1 MIEEKLRSLNIAL
14 PNAPKPVGSYIPVT
28 IAGNLVF
35 VSGQIP
41 VDSSKRPPVV
51 LFAGKVGKDISL
63 EQARQAAKL
72 CIINA
77 LAQLRSYVDLE
88 MIKKIVKVT
97 GYVNCDTDFTE
108 HPNVINGASE
118 FLVEIFGEKGRHS
131 RVAVGV
137 NSLPLNSAVEV
148 DVIVHIE

>member
-14 PNAPKPVGSYIPVT
+14 PNPPKPVGSYIPVT

-72 CIINA
+72 CTINA

-97 GYVNCDTDFTE
+97 GYVNCDSDFTE
-108 HPNVINGASE
+108 HPNVINGASDL
-118 FLVEIFGEKGRHS
+118 LVEIFGEKGRHS